1 MAAIPNSRRSGGSG
15 SHFSGLLMADPAEPA
30 RVELPP
36 PGSDL
41 FILRPALVLPAG
53 VQICVDLASAD
64 ADAATWWSSLAVE
77 ATYASLW
84 HKKRNRTGPHPR

>member
-1 MAAIPNSRRSGGSG
+1 MDLP
-15 SHFSGLLMADPAEPA
+15 ADRA

-53 VQICVDLASAD
+53 VQIWVDLASGD

-84 HKKRNRTGPHPR
+84 HKIRNRNGPHPR

>member
-1 MAAIPNSRRSGGSG
+1 MDTIPNSRRPGRSG
-15 SHFSGLLMADPAEPA
+15 SHFSGLLMAHLAESA

-36 PGSDL
+36 PDSDL

-53 VQICVDLASAD
+53 VQICVDIASTD
-64 ADAATWWSSLAVE
+64 ADAATWWTSLAVE

-84 HKKRNRTGPHPR
+84 HKKRNRTGPYSH